1 MIMKRLVVM
10 IASVVTTGTI
20 LSAQSVEHGDSN
32 AGLICISSEACY
44 EQNFLMPMKV

>member
-1 MIMKRLVVM
+1 MIMKRLVLM

-32 AGLICISSEACY
+32 AGLI
-44 EQNFLMPMKV
+44 FLSANK